1 MLRVHSMSPYAIN
14 NEKGTSKK
22 QIKVVSEDG
31 KLLHTYEVSN
41 YDKCYIPYQSSGS
54 ATVNY
59 IINGN
64 FYRSDVS
71 YTKPVDS
78 SGLCTC
84 CDCKYNRDYN
94 FGLYIRDG
102 KLWEYTSDN
111 KIAKFSNS
119 AAEKFTW
126 VKVTGY
132 YRGKNGYLMGLTDKG
147 KLYYFWNT
155 GNCFSLNPSKTYRDS
170 IGGYGTVTS
179 SLSVGYALTPDNLV
193 YDTLDEVTYPDK
205 IAMLSGCCEYTGEGS
220 TRYSHV
226 CMLGMDGYLHVSSSY
241 KGKLTTLSSTPKLR
255 YVTPGYTMYNSSKR
269 DICLY
274 AIGVD
279 NHLYRINLT
288 GDYPT
293 GLTLVDEG
301 IWVSV
306 APFTYNTSGALGIK
320 DDGKIYKII
329 GSTITECPELGS
341 NNKEIKGTTRFLV
354 YT

>member
-1 MLRVHSMSPYAIN
+1 MLRVHSMSPYIIN

-22 QIKVVSEDG
+22 QIKVVSKDG

-54 ATVNY
+54 YTANY

-71 YTKPVDS
+71 YTDPVDS

-84 CDCKYNRDYN
+84 CDCKYNRDN

-102 KLWEYTSDN
+102 KLWKYTSTN
-111 KIAKFSNS
+111 NIAKFSDRT
-119 AAEKFTW
+119 AEKLTW

-132 YRGKNGYLMGLTDKG
+132 YRSGNGYLMGLTDKG
-147 KLYYFWNT
+147 KLYYLYNESS
-155 GNCFSLNPSKTYRDS
+155 NSINPSKTYKDA
-170 IGGYGTVTS
+170 IGGYGAVIS
-179 SLSVGYALTPDNLV
+179 SLSAGYALTTDNLV

-220 TRYSHV
+220 ERYSHV

-241 KGKLTTLSSTPKLR
+241 SGKLTTLSSTPKLR
-255 YVTPGYTMYNSSKR
+255 YVTPGYTLYNRSKR
-269 DICLY
+269 NICLY
-274 AIGVD
+274 AIGED
-279 NHLYRINLT
+279 NHLYYITLT

-293 GLTLVDEG
+293 GLTLIDEG
-301 IWVSV
+301 IWVSM

>member
-1 MLRVHSMSPYAIN
+1 MLRVHSMSPYVIN

-22 QIKVVSEDG
+22 QIKVVSKDG

-54 ATVNY
+54 YTANY

-84 CDCKYNRDYN
+84 CDCKYKRDN

-102 KLWEYTSDN
+102 KLWKYTSTN
-111 KIAKFSNS
+111 NIARFSDTT
-119 AAEKFTW
+119 AKKLTW

-132 YRGKNGYLMGLTDKG
+132 YRSGNGYFIGLTDTG
-147 KLYYFWNT
+147 KLYYLYDE
-155 GNCFSLNPSKTYRDS
+155 SSHSINPSTTYKDS
-170 IGGYGTVTS
+170 IGGYGTTS
-179 SLSVGYALTPDNLV
+179 FSASVGYALTTDNRV
-193 YDTLDEVTYPDK
+193 YDTLDNVTYSDK

-220 TRYSHV
+220 TRYTHV
-226 CMLGMDGYLHVSSSY
+226 CMLGMDGYLHVSNGNR
-241 KGKLTTLSSTPKLR
+241 GKLTTLSSTPKLR
-255 YVTPGYTMYNSSKR
+255 YVTPGYTMYNSSNR
-269 DICLY
+269 NICMY
-274 AIGVD
+274 AIGED
-279 NHLYRINLT
+279 NHLYYITLT
-288 GDYPT
+288 GNYPT
-293 GLTLVDEG
+293 GLTLIDEG
-301 IWVSV
+301 IWTSV